1 MVCSRAGRSSRLRA
15 TKKAG
20 SGPLIAPFPGRS
32 TAPPAG
38 RVAANAPTRTA
49 TFRPS
54 LQAVI
59 SITISLTGTRTCIS
73 PWSEN
78 AGIIFP
84 LTQYPIANAGLCP
97 GGGNTGP
104 ICQLVATGSCLS
116 GTTCHSFSFGATP
129 TVSSNGSD
137 PLTAVVWTIEK
148 TDLANPSGGPP
159 TVLHAFRADNLD
171 ELYNSTTCPTRD
183 QAGAASK
190 FAVPAVANG
199 LVFVPTQTELDIFGV
214 FSGTPPTCN

>member
-1 MVCSRAGRSSRLRA
+1 
-15 TKKAG
+15 
-20 SGPLIAPFPGRS
+20 
-32 TAPPAG
+32 
-38 RVAANAPTRTA
+38 
-49 TFRPS
+49 
-54 LQAVI
+54 
-59 SITISLTGTRTCIS
+59 
-73 PWSEN
+73 
-78 AGIIFP
+78 
-84 LTQYPIANAGLCP
+84 
-97 GGGNTGP
+97 
-104 ICQLVATGSCLS
+104 
-116 GTTCHSFSFGATP
+116 
-129 TVSSNGSD
+129 VSSNGSD